1 MSAKTEQLLSYFRL
15 IQTANWIELKLK
27 EEFRPYKL
35 THAQFNVLR
44 ILKGSNPRPLSAGEI
59 KQRMIVKSPDLT
71 RLIDRLCKKDY
82 VRRVTCAGNRRKVD
96 ISITDTGLALLDEL
110 SPKIKQVSQT
120 HFLDKISKE
129 EARSLNQILKKI
141 KP

>member
-1 MSAKTEQLLSYFRL
+1 MNTQKEQLLSYFRL

-27 EEFRPYKL
+27 EEFKPYKL

-44 ILKGSNPRPLSAGEI
+44 ILKGSKPRPLSAGEI

-82 VRRVTCAGNRRKVD
+82 VKRVTCEENRRKVD
-96 ISITDTGLALLDEL
+96 ISITDTGLQLLEEL
-110 SPKIKQVSQT
+110 SPKIKAVSEE
-120 HFLDKISKE
+120 HFLQKISEE
-129 EARSLNQILKKI
+129 EAKSLNQILKKI